1 MNKSKYVINYI
12 KNLIPILVVTISI
25 LVILQFKKIPC
36 TAYDYAIILSIMC
49 ALCIKSV
56 IIAAM
61 HNKALDK
68 ER

>member
-1 MNKSKYVINYI
+1 MNKSKYVINCI
-12 KNLIPILVVTISI
+12 KNLIPILVVTIGI

-36 TAYDYAIILSIMC
+36 TTYDYAIILSIMC

-56 IIAAM
+56 IITAM

-68 ER
+68 EE

>member
-1 MNKSKYVINYI
+1 MDKSKYVINYI
-12 KNLIPILVVTISI
+12 KNLIPILVVTIGI

-36 TAYDYAIILSIMC
+36 TAYDYAIVLSIMC

-61 HNKALDK
+61 QNKARDK
-68 ER
+68 

>member
-1 MNKSKYVINYI
+1 MNKSKYLINYI
-12 KNLIPILVVTISI
+12 KNLIPILVVTISM

-56 IIAAM
+56 IITAV

-68 ER
+68 EK

>member
-1 MNKSKYVINYI
+1 MNKSKYLINYI
-12 KNLIPILVVTISI
+12 KNLIPILVVTISM

-56 IIAAM
+56 IIIAV

-68 ER
+68 EK